1 MSDVEK
7 IEKSDADWKAELT
20 PEQHHVLRE
29 KGTERAWTG
38 VYNDFKGDGMFHCA
52 GCHAPLF
59 DAATKFDSGS
69 GWPSFYYR
77 VHPAAVKQIRDVTHG
92 MIRDEVVCAKCDGH
106 LGHVFP
112 DGPHPTGQRYC
123 INSLSIVHEK
133 DKK

>member
-1 MSDVEK
+1 M
-7 IEKSDADWKAELT
+7 
-20 PEQHHVLRE
+20 
-29 KGTERAWTG
+29 
-38 VYNDFKGDGMFHCA
+38 
-52 GCHAPLF
+52 F

-69 GWPSFYYR
+69 GWPSFYDR

>member
-59 DAATKFDSGS
+59 DAATKFDSVS
-69 GWPSFYYR
+69 GWPSFYDR

>member
-69 GWPSFYYR
+69 GWPSFYDR

-106 LGHVFP
+106 LWHVFP

>member
-20 PEQHHVLRE
+20 HEQHHVLRE

-69 GWPSFYYR
+69 GWPSFYDR